1 MSKRN
6 VHFLILFERL
16 IETLRKKL
24 YGCLFVLSLFSVTV
38 CVFFLT
44 FLPDIIPVHYNA
56 SWLVD
61 RYGSK
66 YEMLFLPAITIVFS
80 IFFGGLA
87 KLQRKHQPQNEK
99 LILLAG
105 IPVVFILNLIQLF
118 SLIQAWQIST
128 QTHQL
133 DVAAAFLTKGIYLL
147 VALTLIW
154 LGNLMPKA
162 RRNSFFGLRTTWSMK
177 NDEVWQKCQRFGGYS
192 MAVCGILLMIASLF
206 LSGIVLLGIL
216 LGLLVTDALVDIC
229 VSYRIWKNW
238 ERKQ

>member
-1 MSKRN
+1 
-6 VHFLILFERL
+6 
-16 IETLRKKL
+16 
-24 YGCLFVLSLFSVTV
+24 
-38 CVFFLT
+38 
-44 FLPDIIPVHYNA
+44 
-56 SWLVD
+56 
-61 RYGSK
+61 
-66 YEMLFLPAITIVFS
+66 MLFLPAITIVFS

-154 LGNLMPKA
+154 LGNLMP
-162 RRNSFFGLRTTWSMK
+162 
-177 NDEVWQKCQRFGGYS
+177 D
-192 MAVCGILLMIASLF
+192 
-206 LSGIVLLGIL
+206 
-216 LGLLVTDALVDIC
+216 
-229 VSYRIWKNW
+229 
-238 ERKQ
+238 RKSVV